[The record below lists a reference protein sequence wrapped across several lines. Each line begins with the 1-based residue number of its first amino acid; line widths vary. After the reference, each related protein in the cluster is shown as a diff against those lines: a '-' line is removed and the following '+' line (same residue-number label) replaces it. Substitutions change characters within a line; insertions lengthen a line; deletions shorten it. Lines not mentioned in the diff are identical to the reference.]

1 MWNELKIQKAHQ
13 SPIQIIETVIFFSD
27 MCLLAL
33 HKMHQSCAGFA
44 YTVFINYVVYFLIEE
59 PLRKSLIIMF
69 IYYVVNNLDQNVQ
82 GHKKYLDTV

>member
-1 MWNELKIQKAHQ
+1 
-13 SPIQIIETVIFFSD
+13 

-33 HKMHQSCAGFA
+33 HKMHRSCAGFA

-69 IYYVVNNLDQNVQ
+69 I
-82 GHKKYLDTV
+82 

>member
-1 MWNELKIQKAHQ
+1 
-13 SPIQIIETVIFFSD
+13 

-44 YTVFINYVVYFLIEE
+44 YTVFINYVVFFLIEE

-69 IYYVVNNLDQNVQ
+69 NFHSTVHYAVNELDQNVQ
-82 GHKKYLDTV
+82 GHEKYLDMINKTP